1 MRTPHGSILLGSAFA
16 LCPVRAASHMTGGSR
31 VSRVTTRPH
40 TVANFRNGAYRNGG
54 SGGEKN
60 GDRAKK
66 PSSSSSSSPPSPS
79 SSPASSSSPPA
90 AGRGRAEG
98 KRLTLGG
105 GEPSDNPETTPLF
118 DTYADDGRVFGDAD
132 LILPLDISPHA
143 SPVLDAPGYIF
154 DVGKGVTRWP
164 AFLSTSWEFDE
175 NLAMAKGAMA
185 PLLAAPWR
193 LMLLSDGSVTRHLQL
208 LTDAKV
214 TVDVLSHDAVRLAD
228 IERDSSVPAD
238 VFRTLASFTPATG
251 NHPEGNTN
259 NVNTDQLG
267 NHGADTYLLHREVD
281 LCDGRDGTPLVYASS
296 WWTLDAAERFGEFI
310 F

>member
-1 MRTPHGSILLGSAFA
+1 M
-16 LCPVRAASHMTGGSR
+16 
-31 VSRVTTRPH
+31 
-40 TVANFRNGAYRNGG
+40 
-54 SGGEKN
+54 
-60 GDRAKK
+60 
-66 PSSSSSSSPPSPS
+66 
-79 SSPASSSSPPA
+79 
-90 AGRGRAEG
+90 
-98 KRLTLGG
+98 
-105 GEPSDNPETTPLF
+105 
-118 DTYADDGRVFGDAD
+118 FGDAD

-143 SPVLDAPGYIF
+143 SPVLDAPGGYSF

>member
-1 MRTPHGSILLGSAFA
+1 MKRTAIA
-16 LCPVRAASHMTGGSR
+16 RRSH
-31 VSRVTTRPH
+31 RPPRH
-40 TVANFRNGAYRNGG
+40 R
-54 SGGEKN
+54 
-60 GDRAKK
+60 
-66 PSSSSSSSPPSPS
+66 PPPS

-143 SPVLDAPGYIF
+143 SPVLDAPGYSF

-259 NVNTDQLG
+259 NVNTDANGATTAPTRTCCTGRWTCATAETARRWCTRVRGGPSTRLSGSVSLYFNSRVG
-267 NHGADTYLLHREVD
+267 N
-281 LCDGRDGTPLVYASS
+281 
-296 WWTLDAAERFGEFI
+296 
-310 F
+310 